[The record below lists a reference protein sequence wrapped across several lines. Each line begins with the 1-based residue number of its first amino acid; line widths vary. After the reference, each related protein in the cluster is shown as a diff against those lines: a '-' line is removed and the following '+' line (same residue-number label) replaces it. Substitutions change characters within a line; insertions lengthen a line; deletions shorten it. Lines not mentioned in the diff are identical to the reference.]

1 MANIKHKSIIKL
13 KDKQFFVLLEQELIK
28 HGMVKVTGLGVFK
41 LMKMK
46 SHTRYIPGSKK
57 VGITKAYVK
66 IVFIPTKTLK
76 VNVQKY
82 NGK

>member
-1 MANIKHKSIIKL
+1 MANTKQQSIIKL

-28 HGMVKVTGLGVFK
+28 YGRVKITGLGVFK
-41 LMKMK
+41 LNKMK
-46 SHTRYIPGSKK
+46 AHTRYIPGSKK
-57 VGITKAYVK
+57 VGKIKSYVK
-66 IVFIPTKTLK
+66 IVFVPTKQLK